1 MTGSKHLL
9 VGQAVR
15 RLDSPITATFWAVS
29 SGALLLFFAGATLGA
44 VSMTQSIAP
53 NTIIFTFVALMSLCL
68 LCLAATMCWCWEH
81 VAERRA
87 RLVATLGSYLDAQ
100 ADIAAAK
107 TERAH

>member
-1 MTGSKHLL
+1 MTTNNLL
-9 VGQAVR
+9 LGQAVR
-15 RLDSPITATFWAVS
+15 RLDSPITGTFWAVS

-44 VSMTQSIAP
+44 VSMTQGIP
-53 NTIIFTFVALMSLCL
+53 TDTIIFTFVALMSLCL
-68 LCLAATMCWCWEH
+68 LCLAATMCSCWES

-100 ADIAAAK
+100 ADIASAK